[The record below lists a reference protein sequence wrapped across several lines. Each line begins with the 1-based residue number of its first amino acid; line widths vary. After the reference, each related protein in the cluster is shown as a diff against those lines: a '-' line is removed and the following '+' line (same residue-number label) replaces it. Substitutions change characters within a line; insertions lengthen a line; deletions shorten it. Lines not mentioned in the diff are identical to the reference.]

1 MSCKE
6 RSAEVDTETGN
17 FSDEFAV
24 RGRAGRLWC
33 CKRILRRAE
42 RVFPD
47 GPVANTP
54 CFPSGGAGSIPGLR
68 TKIPYAQQPKI
79 KEGKGGKILDSP
91 CVLVGVTQDGHGVGS
106 RVLAALGALPGGVA
120 CGGRKVRHWL

>member
-1 MSCKE
+1 MQRWTRRLETSLT
-6 RSAEVDTETGN
+6 SLLSGAEQEGCGV
-17 FSDEFAV
+17 A
-24 RGRAGRLWC
+24 RGFFEEQRGSSLMVQWLTLHA
-33 CKRILRRAE
+33 
-42 RVFPD
+42 FPR
-47 GPVANTP
+47 
-54 CFPSGGAGSIPGLR
+54 GAGSIPGLR